1 MRPRQHRPHPPWL
14 RYAVPVT
21 SSTAPAVP
29 VPTWAEA
36 VRYAAGS
43 MAADGLE
50 IDGDGLAL
58 LERVAREELT
68 ADDAVEQ
75 VLARYR

>member
-1 MRPRQHRPHPPWL
+1 
-14 RYAVPVT
+14 VPVT

-29 VPTWAEA
+29 APTWAEA

-43 MAADGLE
+43 MAVDGLE
-50 IDGDGLAL
+50 IDRDGQAL
-58 LERVAREELT
+58 LDAVAREELT
-68 ADDAVEQ
+68 VDEAVGQ